1 MRTGKWRSGSGS
13 ALVNAGAAVELV
25 HMATLVHDDV
35 VDGATVRRGRPTV
48 VAASGRPVAT
58 AGGDFLFSRAL
69 ALLARNGDDEQV
81 RVLSDA
87 CLALARGEL
96 AQRKDTFAS
105 GIDVD
110 RYLYRCGLKTASL
123 FTAACR
129 LGALAAGAGTE
140 RTAHSATSATA
151 SGSPFRCWTTC
162 ST

>member
-1 MRTGKWRSGSGS
+1 MT
-13 ALVNAGAAVELV
+13 
-25 HMATLVHDDV
+25 T
-35 VDGATVRRGRPTV
+35 
-48 VAASGRPVAT
+48 
-58 AGGDFLFSRAL
+58 
-69 ALLARNGDDEQV
+69 EQV

-140 RTAHSATSATA
+140 RTGALGRFGHGIGLAFQMLDDVLDV
-151 SGSPFRCWTTC
+151 SGPAERTGKQRGTDLLEGTRRCH
-162 ST
+162 